1 MSKKTRKELQRKYY
15 MTPECAEIN
24 LGSLPLL
31 SNSITPRDDYGDG
44 GDPFSQG
51 DMSGRDD
58 YSGSGDPFSQGDM
71 SGRDNYND
79 GGDPF
84 SQGGGAKAFTG
95 DWGTCWN
102 FSY

>member
-1 MSKKTRKELQRKYY
+1 MSKKTRKELQRKCY

-44 GDPFSQG
+44 GDPFG
-51 DMSGRDD
+51 
-58 YSGSGDPFSQGDM
+58 QGDM
-71 SGRDNYND
+71 SGRDNYEN

-84 SQGGGAKAFTG
+84 SQGGGAKAFTD
-95 DWGTCWN
+95 DWGTYWD